1 MRYIAILIFCVT
13 LLVSGVPA
21 GGAESQVLRLY
32 EKGNS
37 LVKEGNFKEAVQA
50 YSSAL
55 NLLESDEKNA
65 HVVILA
71 RARAYH
77 DSGELERAFKD
88 VSTIVRSETVDAETL
103 TSTLHLR
110 ARLHLKQGRD
120 RQALSDMTSAIKVS
134 HENQSLRSLSFTQR
148 GIIYLNLN
156 RYENALSDF
165 NKAIELD
172 PDSGYAYAGRGL
184 AYLRL
189 DKIDAARRNAEIALG
204 KHPDDKTKKLA
215 AKITNELSVS
225 SSGPLSLAVPIGDD
239 GHIFVLLKFNKNG
252 PPHRFLLDTGATFSL
267 ISRELLNQIQQET
280 EVKSV
285 GKARVK
291 TADGSEHMVTRY
303 KVKNAFLFNLPL
315 GEVEVHVFDKN
326 TGVITNLLGMHS
338 IKNISVSIDAQGKK
352 ANITR
357 KQNLD

>member
-1 MRYIAILIFCVT
+1 MQYIAVLVFCVT
-13 LLVSGVPA
+13 LILSGIEA
-21 GGAESQVLRLY
+21 ECAESQVLRLY

-37 LVKEGNFKEAVQA
+37 LMKEGNFQEAVQA
-50 YSSAL
+50 YSNAL
-55 NLLESDEKNA
+55 NLLEPNGKNA

-71 RARAYH
+71 RAHAYH
-77 DSGELERAFKD
+77 DSGELERALRD
-88 VSTIVRSETVDAETL
+88 VSTIVKSDTVDGETL

-110 ARLHLKQGRD
+110 ARLHLKQGQD
-120 RQALSDMTSAIKVS
+120 QQALSDMTRAIKTS
-134 HENQSLRSLSFTQR
+134 HENQSLRSLSFANR
-148 GIIYLNLN
+148 GIICLNLN
-156 RYENALSDF
+156 KYENALSDF

-189 DKIDAARRNAEIALG
+189 DKIDAARRNAEIALS
-204 KHPDDKTKKLA
+204 KHPDEKTKKLA

-239 GHIFVLLKFNKNG
+239 GHIFVQLKFSKNG
-252 PPHRFLLDTGATFSL
+252 KPHRFLLDTGATFSL
-267 ISRELLNQIQQET
+267 ISRELLLQIQQET
-280 EVKSV
+280 EVKSA

-303 KVKNAFLFNLPL
+303 RVKDAFLFNLPL
-315 GEVEVHVFDKN
+315 GEMEVHVFDKN
-326 TGVITNLLGMHS
+326 AGVITNLLGMHS

-352 ANITR
+352 ANISR
-357 KQNLD
+357 KQALE